1 MTATLTTER
10 TTTLYETDWL
20 GSQPVFY
27 NERTARASH
36 NIHDVIDLDDLQ
48 FHPEGFNNYLRF
60 GYSVFGQTPIRH
72 VKVLPASSRLT
83 LDASGRFHVC
93 ALPDP
98 VERWLGRTSDEH
110 QVIEA
115 LTAAVREWEHNVD
128 GVIIVPTSGGYDS
141 RLLNV
146 LLRDKRRIRSFT
158 YGLAARQAESSEVV
172 YARRLAERLGT
183 RWEQVP
189 LGDFH
194 RYFDDW
200 DALFGPATHAHGMYQ
215 IEFYR
220 RIAAVHSGPH
230 ALLSGIIGDAWA
242 GDVEI
247 EPLERPADLT
257 RLGYAHGMHAD
268 ARMSLLRDDGTL
280 AGAYFEQHRD
290 RLRAARFRVVE
301 AMRFKIILLNYLL
314 RVPATLG
321 FRPWSPFLV
330 PELALA
336 MLTLPDERR
345 AERRWQRD
353 FFARHRLD
361 FESTDL
367 SADRRNT
374 LNQQALKRRPL
385 RPLDTQLLSALV
397 RPDYVQW
404 INDTARDH
412 GALADLWW
420 CLVRQRRW
428 GRPLR
433 RRGFV
438 DRQMEAYCAYLTL
451 RPIDNLL
458 RRQAQARCDDRWN
471 SSGAGAPA

>member
-1 MTATLTTER
+1 
-10 TTTLYETDWL
+10 
-20 GSQPVFY
+20 
-27 NERTARASH
+27 
-36 NIHDVIDLDDLQ
+36 
-48 FHPEGFNNYLRF
+48 
-60 GYSVFGQTPIRH
+60 
-72 VKVLPASSRLT
+72 
-83 LDASGRFHVC
+83 
-93 ALPDP
+93 
-98 VERWLGRTSDEH
+98 
-110 QVIEA
+110 
-115 LTAAVREWEHNVD
+115 
-128 GVIIVPTSGGYDS
+128 
-141 RLLNV
+141 
-146 LLRDKRRIRSFT
+146 
-158 YGLAARQAESSEVV
+158 
-172 YARRLAERLGT
+172 
-183 RWEQVP
+183 
-189 LGDFH
+189 
-194 RYFDDW
+194 
-200 DALFGPATHAHGMYQ
+200 
-215 IEFYR
+215 
-220 RIAAVHSGPH
+220 
-230 ALLSGIIGDAWA
+230 
-242 GDVEI
+242 
-247 EPLERPADLT
+247 
-257 RLGYAHGMHAD
+257 
-268 ARMSLLRDDGTL
+268 
-280 AGAYFEQHRD
+280 
-290 RLRAARFRVVE
+290 
-301 AMRFKIILLNYLL
+301 MRFKIILLNYLL

-471 SSGAGAPA
+471 LSGAGAPA